1 MTLTVRYLGQSQRAA
16 GGAVERVRAE
26 DGCTPA
32 VLLRMLADRHPA
44 LRGLLLT
51 ETGEPRPSTLLFVG
65 DVQAETAAQPLQD
78 GDTVTVLT
86 PMAGG

>member
-1 MTLTVRYLGQSQRAA
+1 VTITVRYLGQGRRAA
-16 GGAVERVRAE
+16 GRSVEEIETEA
-26 DGCTPA
+26 GCTTA
-32 VLLRMLADRHPA
+32 ALLRTLVERHPA

-65 DVQAETAAQPLQD
+65 DVQAEPGDRTLSD
-78 GDTVTVLT
+78 GDTMTVLT